1 MSKLFL
7 AKCTFVHMKSLLAML
22 ICLFSALAA
31 NASPQQAQSI
41 SGRVISLSD
50 NEPLIGVSVIIKG
63 TSIGVITD
71 IDGNYTINVESGQT
85 LVFSYIGFMTE
96 EVKIGSQRT
105 VDVFLHEDA
114 ETLDEVVVIGYG
126 VQKKKLLT
134 GATIQVSNDD
144 LMKMNATSPLGAL
157 QSQTPGVNITQNT
170 GEPGAGFKV
179 TVRGLGT
186 VGDSAPLY
194 VIDGIA
200 GGDIN
205 ALNPADIE
213 SIDVLKDAASA
224 AIYGARAANGVIL
237 VTTKQGKV
245 GKMQISYDGY
255 YGIQNVA
262 KMLPIVNAREYMAIV
277 NESRFNDGNALYDFS
292 EELPAHLYNAI
303 MDGSW
308 QGTNWLEAIRVKNA
322 PVQNHSFNISGGNE
336 FSKTS
341 IGLSYT
347 TQDGIF
353 GKPTNSKYKRYTA
366 RINSE
371 HVLLKS
377 KDKSYDV
384 IKFGE
389 NLNYM
394 YRTTTGIGN
403 GGIYWN
409 DIHNMV
415 SANPLLPIYDSEGN
429 YYDKADKESDGWV
442 LDPNAPNPIASM
454 VYNRGQNIHK
464 SHTLQMNAYIEIQPI
479 RNLKWRST
487 FGYKMTSNSNR
498 SYTNKHE
505 LSANTALA
513 YDKVSQDQ
521 GVGTNWTW
529 ENVLSYAWNIKELHN
544 FDAVLGQSIEKW
556 GLGETLSVVNPYSI
570 FPDSFE
576 HAYIDNTGAVNT
588 GLTTV
593 GGAPYDQGAL
603 VSFFGRVNYNYA
615 EKYMATVVLRADG
628 SSNFARGNRWG
639 MFPSVSAGWVMTNE
653 SFMEPLVDKGLDFFK
668 VRASWG
674 QNGNQNISP
683 FQYLS
688 TIAFD
693 SKNQYFFGLDKST
706 VAQGAYA
713 DILPNPDITWE
724 TSEQLDLGFDA
735 RFFRSRLGVSF
746 DWYKKM
752 TKDWLVQAPVLSS
765 YGTGAPYV
773 NGGDVQNK
781 GIEVALSWNDQVGEN
796 FTYGVNLNVSWNK
809 NEVTRI
815 ANSEGI
821 IHGPSNI
828 LLQGMGEMYRAQVG
842 YPIGYFYG
850 YKTAGVFQNQEQV
863 DNTSAKLSTAQPGD
877 LIFVDLDGDGQI
889 TNNDQTMIG
898 DPHPDV
904 TAGLAI
910 NLGYKGFDFNLTAN
924 GAFGHQI
931 AKCGD
936 FWNYTTDIF
945 GRWHGEGT
953 SNKMPR
959 LGSGNSNWSNSSDL
973 YIEDADFVKITN
985 ITLGYDFKK
994 LISGMPLQQARIY
1007 VSIQNAFTFT
1017 GYSGMDP
1024 EIGYGNDQSWVSG
1037 IDTGFYPSPRTFLV
1051 GANLKF

>member
-1 MSKLFL
+1 M
-7 AKCTFVHMKSLLAML
+7 
-22 ICLFSALAA
+22 
-31 NASPQQAQSI
+31 
-41 SGRVISLSD
+41 
-50 NEPLIGVSVIIKG
+50 
-63 TSIGVITD
+63 
-71 IDGNYTINVESGQT
+71 
-85 LVFSYIGFMTE
+85 
-96 EVKIGSQRT
+96 
-105 VDVFLHEDA
+105 
-114 ETLDEVVVIGYG
+114 
-126 VQKKKLLT
+126 
-134 GATIQVSNDD
+134 
-144 LMKMNATSPLGAL
+144 
-157 QSQTPGVNITQNT
+157 
-170 GEPGAGFKV
+170 
-179 TVRGLGT
+179 
-186 VGDSAPLY
+186 
-194 VIDGIA
+194 
-200 GGDIN
+200 
-205 ALNPADIE
+205 
-213 SIDVLKDAASA
+213 
-224 AIYGARAANGVIL
+224 
-237 VTTKQGKV
+237 
-245 GKMQISYDGY
+245 
-255 YGIQNVA
+255 
-262 KMLPIVNAREYMAIV
+262 
-277 NESRFNDGNALYDFS
+277 
-292 EELPAHLYNAI
+292 
-303 MDGSW
+303 
-308 QGTNWLEAIRVKNA
+308 
-322 PVQNHSFNISGGNE
+322 
-336 FSKTS
+336 
-341 IGLSYT
+341 
-347 TQDGIF
+347 
-353 GKPTNSKYKRYTA
+353 
-366 RINSE
+366 
-371 HVLLKS
+371 
-377 KDKSYDV
+377 
-384 IKFGE
+384 
-389 NLNYM
+389 
-394 YRTTTGIGN
+394 
-403 GGIYWN
+403 
-409 DIHNMV
+409 
-415 SANPLLPIYDSEGN
+415 
-429 YYDKADKESDGWV
+429 
-442 LDPNAPNPIASM
+442 
-454 VYNRGQNIHK
+454 
-464 SHTLQMNAYIEIQPI
+464 
-479 RNLKWRST
+479 
-487 FGYKMTSNSNR
+487 
-498 SYTNKHE
+498 
-505 LSANTALA
+505 
-513 YDKVSQDQ
+513 
-521 GVGTNWTW
+521 
-529 ENVLSYAWNIKELHN
+529 HN

-603 VSFFGRVNYNYA
+603 ASFFGRVNYNYA

-821 IHGPSNI
+821 IHGPSSI